1 MLIIHPTHPPHN
13 TKIGSFLEFRD
24 VDFTIG
30 IEQENYGKLKVETLH
45 TGQNVL
51 CYHGLRA
58 TISAEEAQKIRNLTN
73 Q

>member
-1 MLIIHPTHPPHN
+1 MLIIHPSHPPHN
-13 TKIGSFLEFRD
+13 TVTGSFLEFQG

-30 IEQENYGKLKVETLH
+30 ITQENYGKLKVETSH

-51 CYHGLRA
+51 CYYGLRA